1 VLQLIMVVVIHVMQ
15 NAMRVKLE
23 AALIVVLKHVHKEV
37 INIVVAELK
46 LVNLI
51 VHGVLALEVVVLV

>member
-1 VLQLIMVVVIHVMQ
+1 MVVVIHVMQ

-37 INIVVAELK
+37 INIVLVELK
-46 LVNLI
+46 LVNQI
-51 VHGVLALEVVVLV
+51 VYGALVLEVVVLV